1 MTRKVEMTAATGP
14 ARAGLAAAIVGIQAV
29 AAIFF
34 IADAIGDLAAGEM
47 DFHILVEV
55 LIAFALLAGV
65 AIGALMARR
74 LLTEAHERE
83 RILSIASGAL
93 TEHIQMR
100 FRDWNLTEAEGE
112 VALFAIKGCDAAEIA
127 RLRGAAQGT
136 VRAQLS
142 HVYAKS
148 GVATQA
154 ELVSLFIDDLLQ
166 IDLGKTR

>member
-1 MTRKVEMTAATGP
+1 MTRKTDRPISTGP
-14 ARAGLAAAIVGIQAV
+14 ARAGLVAVIVGIQAI

-34 IADAIGDLAAGEM
+34 IADAIGDLTAGEM
-47 DFHILVEV
+47 DFHILVEA

-65 AIGALMARR
+65 GIGALMARR
-74 LLTEAHERE
+74 LLAEAQERE
-83 RILSIASGAL
+83 HILAIASGAL
-93 TEHIQMR
+93 AEHIQMR
-100 FRDWNLTEAEGE
+100 FRDWKLTDAEAE

-127 RLRGAAQGT
+127 RLRGAAPGT

-154 ELVSLFIDDLLQ
+154 ELVSLFLDDLLQ
-166 IDLGKTR
+166 IDLGKA

>member
-1 MTRKVEMTAATGP
+1 MTRNADRTATTGP
-14 ARAGLAAAIVGIQAV
+14 VRAGLVAVIVGIQAI

-47 DFHILVEV
+47 DFHILAESP
-55 LIAFALLAGV
+55 IAFALLAGV
-65 AIGALMARR
+65 GIGALMARR
-74 LLTEAHERE
+74 LLAEAQERE
-83 RILSIASGAL
+83 RILAIASGAL

-100 FRDWNLTEAEGE
+100 FRDWKLTDAEAE

-127 RLRGAAQGT
+127 RLRSAAQGT

-154 ELVSLFIDDLLQ
+154 ELVSLFIDDLLH
-166 IDLGKTR
+166 IDLGKSG